1 MWYLLRRVTYIR
13 MHLCLLVNGR
23 SFSHWICPFVSC
35 SPSLSQAP
43 PFIPSPLPPLSLS
56 CPSLHPFSC
65 SPSLSLSLSFFT
77 AWADFLLFLT
87 WDLCWAP
94 GAGDKAFCPNKSALS
109 AVLGERSEFISF
121 NVQQELL
128 TAGSCGT
135 TGGRPRIKPPPLMTR
150 DS

>member
-1 MWYLLRRVTYIR
+1 M
-13 MHLCLLVNGR
+13 
-23 SFSHWICPFVSC
+23 FSPAFS
-35 SPSLSQAP
+35 
-43 PFIPSPLPPLSLS
+43 LSLS
-56 CPSLHPFSC
+56 LSLFLSFFL
-65 SPSLSLSLSFFT
+65 SLSLSLSFFT

-109 AVLGERSEFISF
+109 AVLGERSEFVSF